1 MAGSVTKNKTKPH
14 KDGEPKPKATNITV
28 DDRML
33 LLWLCLRNNGGG
45 AVSVF

>member
-1 MAGSVTKNKTKPH
+1 MAGGVTMKKAQPH
-14 KDGEPKPKATNITV
+14 KDSEPKPATNITV

-33 LLWLCLRNNGGG
+33 LLWLCLRKSGGG